1 MEKNLRTYYIKNDYP
16 QVNYIG
22 ITIPKGVFS
31 EPLNKK
37 GIHNY
42 LDRNLLIF
50 SEKKEGLL
58 KKYFDKIGAQGEVS
72 SFEENTI
79 ISLEV
84 MEENLKIGLELL
96 LDSFFFPIFDDNYLK
111 ITKKNTLG
119 EFNILIS
126 DPQAIAERNLFNF
139 VFGSNHPMVLFE
151 TRKSIKKM
159 EKKDLIE
166 EYNKLI
172 DTKNWGLFISSPME
186 EEKAKEIINEV
197 FSKYKLKNER
207 EYSLPKFK
215 KRDKPIIRVIPKKE
229 FTQIYIGFLIFAPP
243 RISTNYPE
251 FKISFYT
258 FAEGGFSSML
268 LQKIRVEQGSTY
280 DLSGKYEAFKETG
293 YLFIN
298 GMVKKEDFEKIIK
311 TIEESYQDW
320 KTKGP
325 KEEEIEE
332 AKNFLI
338 KNLDTIKDDPLT
350 YGSFLLKNHI
360 HNLDEN
366 FLEFL
371 KEKIKEVDREKILNS
386 HSILP
391 EKIPYWCFLGDEK
404 IIKSL
409 AKNIGEVEVKG
420 YFDLV

>member
-1 MEKNLRTYYIKNDYP
+1 MTYYFKNDYP
-16 QVNYIG
+16 PVNYVG
-22 ITIPKGVFS
+22 ITIPKGIFS

-50 SEKKEGLL
+50 SKKKEGFL

-72 SFEENTI
+72 SFEENTM

-96 LDSFFFPIFDDNYLK
+96 LDSFFSPKFEENYLK
-111 ITKKNTLG
+111 MIRKNILG
-119 EFNILIS
+119 ELDILLS
-126 DPQAIAERNLFNF
+126 DPQAIAERNIFNL
-139 VFGSNHPMVLFE
+139 VFGSNHPMGLFE
-151 TRKSIKKM
+151 TKKSIKSI
-159 EKKDLIE
+159 EKKDLID

-197 FSKYKLKNER
+197 FSRYKLKNER
-207 EYSLPKFK
+207 EYPLPEFK
-215 KRDKPIIRVIPKKE
+215 KRDKPIIRIIPKKE
-229 FTQIYIGFLIFAPP
+229 LTQIYIGFLIFAPP
-243 RISTNYPE
+243 RISLNYPI

-258 FAEGGFSSML
+258 FAEGGFSSKL

-280 DLSGKYEAFKETG
+280 DLSGKYDAFKEMG

-298 GMVKKEDFEKIIK
+298 GMVKKEDFDKIIK
-311 TIEESYQDW
+311 TVEESYQIW
-320 KTKGP
+320 RKKGP
-325 KEEEIEE
+325 EEAEIEE
-332 AKNFLI
+332 AKEFLI

-350 YGSFLLKNHI
+350 YGSFLLKNHL
-360 HNLDEN
+360 HNLEGN

-371 KEKIKEVDREKILNS
+371 KGKIKEVDREKILNS
-386 HSILP
+386 HLILP

-404 IIKSL
+404 IIKPL
-409 AKNIGEVEVKG
+409 AENLGEVEVKG
-420 YFDLV
+420 YFDLI